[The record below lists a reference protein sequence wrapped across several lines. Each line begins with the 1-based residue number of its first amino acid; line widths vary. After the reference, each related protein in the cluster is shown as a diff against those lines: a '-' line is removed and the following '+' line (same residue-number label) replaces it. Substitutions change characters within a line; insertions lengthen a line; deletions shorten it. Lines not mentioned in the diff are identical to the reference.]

1 MDEKLLNSKKLS
13 KKEITISRLKRRL
26 LKHVWLVRI
35 GLFLGIVIAGW
46 LVIVILS
53 FFSSKLEIA
62 NYSKILTNFILTPK
76 NQVKSISGRTN
87 ILILGKSGQGYDAPD
102 LTDTIMFLSVPYS
115 NSSMVLISLPRDI
128 WIPSLRAK
136 LNSAYYWGN
145 QKEKGGGIVLAK
157 SVVEEIVGQPLQYA
171 IVIDF
176 SGFKNVIDAIGGI
189 EVNVKNEF
197 TDEKYPI
204 GGKENDNCGGDK
216 EFKCRYETMRF
227 KVGWQLMNG
236 ETALKFVRSRNAQG
250 DEGTDLARAA
260 RQELVLQ
267 AIKEKV
273 LSTKVLLSPSKIKAL
288 IKSVKQFVESDID
301 INSASVLARKIL
313 QDREKYEPYVL
324 SGEFLDNPPISPKY
338 DNLYI
343 FIPKEGNWN
352 KVHEWISQLLNNRPI
367 QIY

>member
-1 MDEKLLNSKKLS
+1 MDEKLLNPKKLT
-13 KKEITISRLKRRL
+13 KKEITISRLKRKF

-35 GLFLGIVIAGW
+35 GLFAGIVIAGW

-53 FFSSKLEIA
+53 FFSSKLGLA
-62 NYSKILTNFILTPK
+62 NYAKILTNFILTPE
-76 NQVKSISGRTN
+76 NQIKSISARTN
-87 ILILGKSGQGYDAPD
+87 ILILGKSGQGHESPD
-102 LTDTIMFLSVPYS
+102 LTDTIMFLSVPHD
-115 NSSMVLISLPRDI
+115 NSAMMLVSLPRDI
-128 WIPSLRAK
+128 WVPSLRAK

-204 GGKENDNCGGDK
+204 AGKENDNCGGDK
-216 EFKCRYETMRF
+216 EFKCRYETIHF
-227 KVGWQLMNG
+227 NAGKQFMNG

-260 RQELVLQ
+260 RQDLVLQ
-267 AIKEKV
+267 AIKDKV
-273 LSTKVLLSPSKIKAL
+273 LSTKVLLSPSKINAL
-288 IKSVKQFVESDID
+288 LKSVKQFVESDID
-301 INSASVLARKIL
+301 INSTSVLARKML
-313 QDREKYEPYVL
+313 QAREKYRSYVL
-324 SGEFLDNPPISPKY
+324 LEEFLINPPISPKY
-338 DNLYI
+338 DNLYV

-352 KVHEWISQLLNNRPI
+352 KVHEWISQLLNN
-367 QIY
+367 